1 MKANGRLLDEVE
13 AMMRRNLALMAL
25 VMAATACGG
34 AADAKAPDE
43 KASKAVTSLNMAAL
57 PADAVV
63 LSRTRIKDPGVI
75 ARMNALNVLVPKD
88 WTTQGGLVP
97 ARDQC
102 SEIFGVDWSA
112 NSPDGKS
119 SVFIF
124 PTEGWQAT
132 NAMLQLMCPQA
143 EFQSS
148 QQYLSTRVGQMFPG
162 ARIENY
168 RPRDDLARAA
178 ADYARDIERMSQQN
192 GIDME
197 VWADGGELTFTF
209 SRDGAEMKGMLAVTA
224 MYFVSS
230 VSNPMGGPPMQVL
243 TGNTLGTFGTVMPAE
258 SFNPHLSEAVRRSV
272 TPEPEWLRHLFGL
285 KNDLGNLA
293 VDNSKKRAAM
303 IVAGGAAATRE
314 NIAAFESMTAA
325 TRANGMP
332 DPIKTSD
339 YPTASTTDET
349 DDRIQRESIEGIRG
363 VETYHDPVGEV
374 NVQLDATYD
383 NAWRVTNQDAYI
395 LTNDPNFNPGQYD
408 IEATQL
414 QVVK

>member
-1 MKANGRLLDEVE
+1 
-13 AMMRRNLALMAL
+13 MRRFAVALMAL
-25 VMAATACGG
+25 GMATACSGP
-34 AADAKAPDE
+34 ADAKAPDE
-43 KASKAVTSLNMAAL
+43 KARTAATPMNMADL
-57 PADAVV
+57 PAGALV
-63 LSRTRIKDPGVI
+63 LSRTQIEDPGVI
-75 ARMNALNVLVPKD
+75 AQMNALNILVPKD

-97 ARDQC
+97 SRDQC

-112 NSPDGKS
+112 RSPDGKS
-119 SVFIF
+119 TVFIF

-132 NAMLQLMCPQA
+132 NTMIQLMCPRA
-143 EFQSS
+143 EFQSA
-148 QQYLSTRVGQMFPG
+148 QQYLSARVGQMFPG

-168 RPRDDLARAA
+168 RARDDLARAA
-178 ADYARDIERMSQQN
+178 ADFAGDIERMSQQN
-192 GIDME
+192 GIDMQ

-209 SRDGAEMKGMLAVTA
+209 NRDGVKMKGMLAVTG

-230 VSNPMGGPPMQVL
+230 AYNPMGGPLMQTL
-243 TGNTLGTFGTVMPAE
+243 TGNTLGTFGAVMPAD
-258 SFNPHLSEAVRRSV
+258 SFNTELSEAVRRSV
-272 TPEPEWLRHLFGL
+272 TPEPEWLKHLFGL
-285 KNDLGNLA
+285 KNELGKIA
-293 VDNSKKRAAM
+293 VDNSTKRAAM
-303 IVAGGAAATRE
+303 IVAGGAAATRQ
-314 NIAAFESMTAA
+314 NIAAFENMTAA

-332 DPIKTSD
+332 DPVRTGGND
-339 YPTASTTDET
+339 RRYATDET

-395 LTNDPNFNPGQYD
+395 LTNDPNFNPGQYN